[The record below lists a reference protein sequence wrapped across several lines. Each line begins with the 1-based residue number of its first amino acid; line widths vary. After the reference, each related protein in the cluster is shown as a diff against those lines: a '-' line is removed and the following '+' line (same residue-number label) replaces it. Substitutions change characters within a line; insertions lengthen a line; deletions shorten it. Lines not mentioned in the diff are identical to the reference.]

1 MHRGLP
7 REHADP
13 VLYLS
18 RKPARMITWQDSSDV
33 YLHRDPVDFR
43 KAINGLALIVSESM
57 ALSPFDRALFVFCN
71 KRRNQLK
78 VLYWDETGFA
88 LWQKRL
94 EKDKFKWPRR
104 NDSKTPTLNHEQWN
118 WLLRGFD
125 YTQIKP
131 HQRLE
136 FNSLS

>member
-1 MHRGLP
+1 
-7 REHADP
+7 
-13 VLYLS
+13 
-18 RKPARMITWQDSSDV
+18 MIIWKDSIDI
-33 YLHRDPVDFR
+33 YLHREPVDFR
-43 KAINGLALIVSESM
+43 KAINGLSVIVSESM

-71 KRRNQLK
+71 KRRTQLK

-94 EKDKFKWPRR
+94 EKDTFKWPRK
-104 NDSKTPTLNHEQWN
+104 DPLCTPKINTEQWS
-118 WLLRGFD
+118 WLLRGFN

-136 FNSLS
+136 FNTLS

>member
-1 MHRGLP
+1 
-7 REHADP
+7 
-13 VLYLS
+13 
-18 RKPARMITWQDSSDV
+18 MINWQQNVDV

-43 KAINGLALIVSESM
+43 KAINGLSLIVSEVM

-71 KRRNQLK
+71 KRRSQLK

-94 EKDKFKWPRR
+94 EKDKFKWPKRASS
-104 NDSKTPTLNHEQWN
+104 NIPKLTHEQWC

-136 FNSLS
+136 FSAVS